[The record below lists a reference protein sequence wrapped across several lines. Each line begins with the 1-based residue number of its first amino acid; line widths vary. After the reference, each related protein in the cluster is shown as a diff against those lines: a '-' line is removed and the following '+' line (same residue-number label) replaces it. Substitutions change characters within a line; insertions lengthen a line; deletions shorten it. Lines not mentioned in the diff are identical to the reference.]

1 MSATQQ
7 PALTELK
14 VGIFVVVACG
24 VLAVAIFS
32 IGSQVG
38 LFEEQFWALTY
49 LGNVS
54 GLKPG
59 DVVLLGGVEVG
70 NVARVEISPPGD
82 LPQTMRNTQILQ
94 TVADLLDQQE
104 TLEARVAAAEA
115 ELLQAR
121 GAYRQAVQSLG
132 AASREAQSLERRIED
147 LERDLWDHQRGLNR
161 LRDDVENERA
171 GLQNIEVEM
180 RINSDYRDWIRAD
193 SRISLGSVGL
203 LGDKY
208 IEISLG
214 RTDLPARTIPWE
226 VEGWFTTKTTDVVL
240 ITGMQQPTF
249 VELITG
255 ANDILANFDI
265 LSTQFQDIMRSFEAG
280 EGTIGRFIT
289 DPSFYNNLNATV
301 ENANLA
307 MLRVNDLVAELSAG
321 PGTLGRLVQD
331 DALHNRLVAATGE
344 LDQLLKKIDEG
355 EGTLGR
361 LVNDPTLFEKSDE
374 LLANLSEITG
384 RIERG
389 EGTLGMLSADEEMY
403 ASLRESVDELAG
415 ILKDVEA
422 GKGTLGRL
430 AKDEALYQNLNEVSS
445 ELVKLI
451 YDIRQDPRKFL
462 TIRFQLF

>member
-193 SRISLGSVGL
+193 GRISLGSVGL

-344 LDQLLKKIDEG
+344 LDQLFKKIDEG

>member
-1 MSATQQ
+1 MSPRQQ

-14 VGIFVVVACG
+14 VGIFVVIACG
-24 VLAVAIFS
+24 VLALAIFS

-49 LGNVS
+49 LSNVS

-70 NVARVEISPPGD
+70 NVARVEISSPGE

-94 TVADLLDQQE
+94 KVADLLDQIE
-104 TLEARVAAAEA
+104 TLETQVAAAGSELQNARARYREA
-115 ELLQAR
+115 VET
-121 GAYRQAVQSLG
+121 LG
-132 AASREAQSLERRIED
+132 AASREARALELRVDDLQSD
-147 LERDLWDHQRGLNR
+147 LRDLQRRLNR
-161 LRDDVENERA
+161 LSDDVEAERA

-180 RINSDYRDWIRAD
+180 RVNTEYRDWIRAD

-214 RTDLPARTIPWE
+214 RTEVPSRTVPRE
-226 VEGWFTTKTTDVVL
+226 VEGWFTTRVMDVVL

-255 ANDILANFDI
+255 ANDILANFET
-265 LSTQFQDIMRSFEAG
+265 LSVQVQDIMRSFESG
-280 EGTIGRFIT
+280 EGTVGRFIT

-301 ENANLA
+301 ENANLTIQ
-307 MLRVNDLVAELSAG
+307 RINDLVGDLADG
-321 PGTLGRLVQD
+321 PGTLGQLVRD
-331 DALHNRLVAATGE
+331 DALHRRLVGATE
-344 LDQLLKKIDEG
+344 DLDRLLTKIDDG

-361 LVNDPTLFEKSDE
+361 LVNDPSIYQKSDE
-374 LLANLSEITG
+374 LLAHLGDITG
-384 RIERG
+384 KIDRG
-389 EGTLGMLSADEEMY
+389 EGTLGKLSTDEDLY
-403 ASLRESVDELAG
+403 ASLRDSVDELAG

-422 GKGTLGRL
+422 GKGTLGKL

>member
-49 LGNVS
+49 LSNVS

-147 LERDLWDHQRGLNR
+147 LERDLRDHQRGLNR

-403 ASLRESVDELAG
+403 ASLRESVDELAV

>member
-49 LGNVS
+49 LSNVS